1 MPTSA
6 LALSSQEASLLWTWR
21 KRQGKQKKRRTR
33 EQAAPQD
40 SMPTTPRHQRLL
52 GCSDKGSKEGPGA
65 PLAAPIWARR
75 RIRRE
80 HTGKHACRNGSLTPD
95 LRRPKRRLLGSPPED
110 GTGGPRTRQEDPLS
124 RPPHPE
130 LAARDLPMTD
140 TWSTR
145 QPPGPTTIHCVGRL
159 GRPGAGPTWDWDGE
173 QPSRHLPCLLQGL
186 LLLPLSPADP
196 GNPAEHDTM
205 QDEAALPGSLD
216 HPGIDSRGSSPTPA
230 GFPKGAPL
238 EPPLSLRRT
247 GP

>member
-6 LALSSQEASLLWTWR
+6 LALSSQETFLRWTWR

-40 SMPTTPRHQRLL
+40 SVPTTPRHQRLP
-52 GCSDKGSKEGPGA
+52 GCSNKRSQDGPGA

-80 HTGKHACRNGSLTPD
+80 RTGKHACRNGSLTPD

-110 GTGGPRTRQEDPLS
+110 GTGAPRTRREDPLS

-130 LAARDLPMTD
+130 LAARALPMTD

-145 QPPGPTTIHCVGRL
+145 QPPGPTTVRCVGRL
-159 GRPGAGPTWDWDGE
+159 GPPGTGRDSSLPVVSPVCCRGC
-173 QPSRHLPCLLQGL
+173 PCSGLSSRCPLQ
-186 LLLPLSPADP
+186 
-196 GNPAEHDTM
+196 
-205 QDEAALPGSLD
+205 
-216 HPGIDSRGSSPTPA
+216 SPTTLQSMTHA
-230 GFPKGAPL
+230 GRSGTARAP
-238 EPPLSLRRT
+238 
-247 GP
+247 